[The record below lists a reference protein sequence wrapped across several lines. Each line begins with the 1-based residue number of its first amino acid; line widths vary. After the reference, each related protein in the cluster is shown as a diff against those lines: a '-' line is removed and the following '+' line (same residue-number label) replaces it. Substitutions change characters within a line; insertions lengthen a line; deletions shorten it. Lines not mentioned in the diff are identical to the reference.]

1 MSCHVRLVEAW
12 ELQWRHLGVVI
23 AIVLLVVVSRE
34 PWWCLRPL
42 RLHVGG
48 VLWRDCRLGR
58 SRRCIRSGRTLLRA
72 MLAPVGSEY
81 RLLICDVIR
90 VAPLLRSGM
99 LGLRG
104 PVRDPRATMWDVG
117 YDVTRKETEEW

>member
-1 MSCHVRLVEAW
+1 
-12 ELQWRHLGVVI
+12 
-23 AIVLLVVVSRE
+23 
-34 PWWCLRPL
+34 
-42 RLHVGG
+42 
-48 VLWRDCRLGR
+48 
-58 SRRCIRSGRTLLRA
+58 

-81 RLLICDVIR
+81 RLPICCDVIR

-104 PVRDPRATMWDVG
+104 PVRDPRATMWDAG

>member
-23 AIVLLVVVSRE
+23 AIVVLVVVSRE
-34 PWWCLRPL
+34 PWWCVRPL

-48 VLWRDCRLGR
+48 VLWRGCPLGL

-72 MLAPVGSEY
+72 MLGPVGSEY
-81 RLLICDVIR
+81 RLPICDVIR
-90 VAPLLRSGM
+90 VAPLLRSVEGWGSEARCGTPVLPCGM
-99 LGLRG
+99 ADTSSL
-104 PVRDPRATMWDVG
+104 
-117 YDVTRKETEEW
+117 